1 MILTYKTLEQRDIS
15 ELTPIMK
22 AAFDAD
28 TKMHTGLEE
37 DGPNGYD
44 NGGKSFVFI
53 KYMK

>member
-1 MILTYKTLEQRDIS
+1 MILTYKKLEQSDIP

-28 TKMHTGLEE
+28 TKLHTDVEE

-44 NGGKSFVFI
+44 NGELLICEK
-53 KYMK
+53 